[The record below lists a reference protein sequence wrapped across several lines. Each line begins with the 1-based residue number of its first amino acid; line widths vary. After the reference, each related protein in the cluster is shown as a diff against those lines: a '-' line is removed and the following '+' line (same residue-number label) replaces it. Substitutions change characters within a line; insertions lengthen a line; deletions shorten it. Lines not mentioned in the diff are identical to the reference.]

1 MGYYSNFSF
10 YAKDAVVNV
19 KETKELEKFFADPE
33 NHEDISGFL
42 NVLIDVEAE
51 DDDIELSELD
61 DITVEDSYSKF
72 YDDRL
77 FANKLSTV
85 LVDGYV
91 ELYFVGEDGD
101 CWGYHIT
108 PNKVNDM
115 ITQWIVLDDNQS
127 ESEYIS

>member
-10 YAKDAVVNV
+10 NIKDAVVDV
-19 KETKELEKFFADPE
+19 KKAKELEKFFADSE

-42 NVLIDVEAE
+42 NVLIDVEVE

-85 LVDGYV
+85 LVDGFV
-91 ELYFVGEDGD
+91 ELYFVGEDGNG
-101 CWGYHIT
+101 WGYHIT

-115 ITQWIVLDDNQS
+115 ITKWVILGDDEP
-127 ESEYIS
+127 ESEFIC